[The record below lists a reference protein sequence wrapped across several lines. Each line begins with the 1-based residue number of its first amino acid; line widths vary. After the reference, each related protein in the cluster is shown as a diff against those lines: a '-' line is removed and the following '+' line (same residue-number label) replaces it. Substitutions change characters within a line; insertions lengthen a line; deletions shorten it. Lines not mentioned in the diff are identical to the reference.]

1 MNYELLNLGD
11 RVLSINSDFIAIE
24 RDNGSVELY
33 KISIESGGIHLDI
46 NNPTTIGY
54 TPEADAPV
62 VESYDTE
69 SGVHIVNF

>member
-11 RVLSINSDFIAIE
+11 RVVNINSDFVAIE
-24 RDNGSVELY
+24 RDDGSVDLY
-33 KISIESGGIHLDI
+33 KVTVESDGIHLDI

-54 TPEADAPV
+54 TSDTDAPV
-62 VESYDTE
+62 IESYDTE

>member
-11 RVLSINSDFIAIE
+11 RVININSDFIAIE
-24 RDNGSVELY
+24 RDDGSVDLFKVTVEPD
-33 KISIESGGIHLDI
+33 GIHLDI

-54 TPEADAPV
+54 TPETETPV
-62 VESYDTE
+62 IESYDTE